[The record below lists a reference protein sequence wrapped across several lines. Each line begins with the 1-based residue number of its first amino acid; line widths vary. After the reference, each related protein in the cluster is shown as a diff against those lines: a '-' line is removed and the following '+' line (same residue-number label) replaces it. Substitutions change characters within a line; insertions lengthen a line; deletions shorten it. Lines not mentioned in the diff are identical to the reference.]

1 MTTKIYSLIIFLG
14 LYWFVCLYI
23 GFKTQKK
30 IELPVDY
37 FIFGRQVPSWSYIT
51 IMTGTVFAGW
61 LFFVQPSLIF
71 VNGLSFA
78 MTSLAVIAIP
88 LIGILFSKRQWM
100 FSKKF
105 GFVTPSE
112 MLGTYFKSDIIRV
125 LIVIITLGFSIP
137 FVAMLL
143 YLGGLLIS
151 IMSDDLIGPGSAA
164 ILIGAVMVVYLN
176 LSGFRSLIY
185 INSLQFL
192 FFIFGIICIGF
203 IAYDLV
209 GGWDLLNES
218 LSRVAGLKNNLFNT
232 KESYNAYL
240 SVPGTIKSV
249 NLLNDNLPYNGIWT
263 TSMILTFVFAI
274 TGIQMSPN
282 ISMLTFASK
291 EVKYFGTQQ
300 IWFSGFLMGFLLIFF
315 TAGIGAS
322 SILLGGN
329 NVVNQSGNNISNII
343 PTDIFPNNIESLI
356 PHLIN
361 LIGEYSIIFY
371 SILGVCAVSA
381 VQAAGSL
388 YLTSSAIVTRDI
400 VKRFFFKNMNN
411 NEQIFS
417 SRIIF

>member
-37 FIFGRQVPSWSYIT
+37 FIFGRQVPGWSYIT

-209 GGWDLLNES
+209 GGWDLLN
-218 LSRVAGLKNNLFNT
+218 
-232 KESYNAYL
+232 
-240 SVPGTIKSV
+240 
-249 NLLNDNLPYNGIWT
+249 
-263 TSMILTFVFAI
+263 
-274 TGIQMSPN
+274 
-282 ISMLTFASK
+282 
-291 EVKYFGTQQ
+291 
-300 IWFSGFLMGFLLIFF
+300 
-315 TAGIGAS
+315 
-322 SILLGGN
+322 
-329 NVVNQSGNNISNII
+329 
-343 PTDIFPNNIESLI
+343 
-356 PHLIN
+356 
-361 LIGEYSIIFY
+361 
-371 SILGVCAVSA
+371 
-381 VQAAGSL
+381 
-388 YLTSSAIVTRDI
+388 
-400 VKRFFFKNMNN
+400 
-411 NEQIFS
+411 
-417 SRIIF
+417 

>member
-1 MTTKIYSLIIFLG
+1 
-14 LYWFVCLYI
+14 
-23 GFKTQKK
+23 
-30 IELPVDY
+30 
-37 FIFGRQVPSWSYIT
+37 
-51 IMTGTVFAGW
+51 MTGTVFAGW

-218 LSRVAGLKNNLFNT
+218 LSRIAGLKNNLFNT

-300 IWFSGFLMGFLLIFF
+300 IWFSAFLMGFLLIFF

-322 SILLGGN
+322 SILHGGN
-329 NVVNQSGNNISNII
+329 NVVNQSGNNISNKVRI
-343 PTDIFPNNIESLI
+343 S
-356 PHLIN
+356 
-361 LIGEYSIIFY
+361 
-371 SILGVCAVSA
+371 GVFRYYPIHSKT
-381 VQAAGSL
+381 
-388 YLTSSAIVTRDI
+388 YLFQKEELVDCE
-400 VKRFFFKNMNN
+400 VK
-411 NEQIFS
+411 I
-417 SRIIF
+417 